1 MEVVAQHDI
10 DHHIFC
16 VGLEKKEKFFAL
28 FEYAYTKFYRPGYE
42 FLKTFKEKYNNYSN
56 FTKVNNNYST
66 YVFKQIEFE
75 FRHGIPADDM
85 AFLGGILYQASDEDI
100 LRNQELLE
108 KYVNVVYVDA
118 LSESSIPESVSTNI
132 KDALVAYRTKTY
144 KLNRIKAYEV
154 FKNASCERIAKFAPT
169 TLEALKVL
177 RCLDETQLTLYGQD
191 IIDIVKQFVK

>member
-1 MEVVAQHDI
+1 MEAVAQHDI
-10 DHHIFC
+10 DHHIFFT
-16 VGLEKKEKFFAL
+16 LALKKKRSFLLCLNMPTPSF
-28 FEYAYTKFYRPGYE
+28 TGRGYE

-85 AFLGGILYQASDEDI
+85 AFLGGILYQASGEDI
-100 LRNQELLE
+100 SRNQELLK

-118 LSESSIPESVSTNI
+118 PSQSSIPESVSANI

-144 KLNRIKAYEV
+144 KLNRIK
-154 FKNASCERIAKFAPT
+154 RI
-169 TLEALKVL
+169 
-177 RCLDETQLTLYGQD
+177 
-191 IIDIVKQFVK
+191 

>member
-1 MEVVAQHDI
+1 
-10 DHHIFC
+10 
-16 VGLEKKEKFFAL
+16 
-28 FEYAYTKFYRPGYE
+28 
-42 FLKTFKEKYNNYSN
+42 
-56 FTKVNNNYST
+56 
-66 YVFKQIEFE
+66 
-75 FRHGIPADDM
+75 M

-118 LSESSIPESVSTNI
+118 LSESSIPESVSANI

-169 TLEALKVL
+169 TLEDLKAL
-177 RCLDETQLTLYGQD
+177 RCLDEAQLTLYGQD
-191 IIDIVKQFVK
+191 IIDIVKQFVE